1 MKNEEGD
8 DLEAVWGHGAEGEG
22 GWRTGAGVGKMMLMG
37 RKKLTVKSP
46 NTFPN

>member
-8 DLEAVWGHGAEGEG
+8 ALGAVWGHGAEGEG

-37 RKKLTVKSP
+37 RKKADGEATQHLS
-46 NTFPN
+46 